1 MRRVKGVVETRRWV
15 NDVRLDH
22 LYTDL
27 LELLMASF
35 DKAFAHTFE
44 NEGGMQTTKV
54 TGDRGGQT
62 CCGIARKYHHDW
74 AGWAYVDRGE
84 NPPMFLVKTFYG
96 EKFWSPIR
104 GNEIKSQGIAF
115 ALFDFGVNA
124 GSSVAVKLMQ
134 SVLGLVV
141 DGKVGPKTLEA
152 LNKADREQTLMAFT
166 LAAIARYHVICMKDR
181 TQTKFLLGWV
191 GRALRLLEGA
201 KDE

>member
-1 MRRVKGVVETRRWV
+1 
-15 NDVRLDH
+15 
-22 LYTDL
+22 
-27 LELLMASF
+27 
-35 DKAFAHTFE
+35 
-44 NEGGMQTTKV
+44 
-54 TGDRGGQT
+54 
-62 CCGIARKYHHDW
+62 
-74 AGWAYVDRGE
+74 
-84 NPPMFLVKTFYG
+84 MFLVKTFYG

-104 GNEIKSQGIAF
+104 GNEIKSQGLAF

-124 GSSVAVKLMQ
+124 GSAVAVKLMQ
-134 SVLGLVV
+134 TVLGLVA

-166 LAAIARYHVICMKDR
+166 LAAIARYRAICMKDR